1 MARKVF
7 ISVLGYSNYGKCF
20 YTRKADNFK
29 SDEVRYVQEATLRYL
44 MSISEW
50 TAADCAYILLTE
62 GAEQKNW
69 VDNGHSIY
77 GTNTPI
83 EQPGLASVLKN
94 LCLPF
99 PVIPVKNIPDGND
112 EKEIWG
118 IFDRVFE
125 LIQEGDELYFDLTHG
140 FRYLPML
147 ILVLGNYSKLLKNVV
162 VKSITYGNYEARDKE
177 TNEAPLIDL
186 LALSNLQDWTSAS
199 FSFLKNGNLSMLKSL
214 CKQNL
219 APILRDAKGS
229 NQDALALKHYMAA
242 LENVVGDMNTCRG
255 RNILSGEN
263 FAELFRCSAQLTDV
277 IIEPVKPVIER
288 LKYSFQN
295 FIPSHNIKNGYV
307 AAKWCFD
314 NQLYQQSLTILH
326 ETIVSHICESEGLDV
341 TERQERE
348 IVNMSFIIYGEGL
361 IREKW
366 ICGEEQVEL
375 IEKLLDNEL
384 LKSFASTFLV
394 TTTLR
399 NDYNHAGMRQSPAKQ
414 YKFQTKLKE
423 RLDIVLSMI
432 ESEVICS

>member
-20 YTRKADNFK
+20 YTCLSEDFK
-29 SDEVRYVQEATLRYL
+29 SDEVRYVQEATLQYL
-44 MSISEW
+44 MALSEW
-50 TAADCAYILLTE
+50 TADDCAYILLTK

-69 VDNGHSIY
+69 IDNGHCEY

-83 EQPGLASVLKN
+83 QQPGLASMLEVRHW
-94 LCLPF
+94 PF

-112 EKEIWG
+112 EKEIWT
-118 IFDRVFE
+118 IFERVFS

-162 VKSITYGNYEARDKE
+162 VKSITYGNYEVRNKE

-199 FSFLKNGNLSMLKSL
+199 ASFLKNGNLSMLKSL

-219 APILRDAKGS
+219 APILKETKGG

-255 RNILSGEN
+255 ISILNGGN
-263 FAELFRCSAQLTDV
+263 FAELFRWSDQLTDV
-277 IIEPVKPVIER
+277 IIEPMKAVVER

-295 FIPSHNIKNGYV
+295 FTPSKNIKNGYA

-326 ETIVSHICESEGLDV
+326 ETIVSHVCESEGLDV
-341 TERQERE
+341 AEREERE
-348 IVNMSFIIYGEGL
+348 IVNMSFAIYNDN
-361 IREKW
+361 IVREKW
-366 ICGEEQVEL
+366 RCEAEQVES
-375 IEKLLDNEL
+375 IEKLLNNDL
-384 LKSFASTFLV
+384 LKSLASTFLV

-399 NDYNHAGMRQSPAKQ
+399 NDYNHAGMRKNPVKQ
-414 YKFQTKLKE
+414 EKFQIKLKE
-423 RLDIVLSMI
+423 RLDIIFSMI
-432 ESEVICS
+432 ENKSICL